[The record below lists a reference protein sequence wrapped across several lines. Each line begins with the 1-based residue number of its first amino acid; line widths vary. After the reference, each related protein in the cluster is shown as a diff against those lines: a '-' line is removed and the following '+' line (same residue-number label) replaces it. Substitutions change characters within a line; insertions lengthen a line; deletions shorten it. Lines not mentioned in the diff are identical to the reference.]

1 MGRAPFGKEAMTSAE
16 RVRRHRERLRA
27 AAPPRRPADQAAAQA
42 EAALATAQQQIGV
55 LLLEIGQLR
64 HQIAAL
70 KARPASAPTGKSGT
84 AFTRA
89 QLAALLFALHP
100 DHARHADIAEKR
112 RQALQLVAERMK
124 PRRK

>member
-1 MGRAPFGKEAMTSAE
+1 MGRAPLGRRPMTDAE
-16 RVRRHRERLRA
+16 RQRRHRMRLA
-27 AAPPRRPADQAAAQA
+27 A
-42 EAALATAQQQIGV
+42 EAAGIRPPPPSETLVEARGRIASLLKEIRLLHQQ
-55 LLLEIGQLR
+55 LDALTLEVADLR
-64 HQIAAL
+64 
-70 KARPASAPTGKSGT
+70 KAGKPSRGPT
-84 AFTRA
+84 FTRA